1 MEKQAGLNTTQLY
14 LLKLFAQNDSP
25 QRLSELKTVLVDFY
39 QQKLNDK
46 LNTLWEAGIITPEKL
61 EEIKHMH
68 LRTHTDH

>member
-39 QQKLNDK
+39 
-46 LNTLWEAGIITPEKL
+46 
-61 EEIKHMH
+61 
-68 LRTHTDH
+68 